1 MMITISFRPIF
12 LRIIFLLSLAS
23 GLGLL
28 GWIVVHT
35 AIGDSIM
42 TYVRRNPALSLE
54 GRLEGIDLAV
64 KYSPRDPLVHWSRGG
79 VYFSAANEELKEERL
94 PTALDEL
101 RKAAQMSPED
111 YRVHLALGRVLDRTG
126 SKAEARAALERALKL
141 APNHFETHWAL
152 GNHLL
157 RSGEQEA
164 SFVHMRLALATR
176 PSALPLIFDYA
187 WASYQ
192 GDGKAVAKALN
203 PPVEVKPQLV
213 ALMIFRGKVEDGL
226 SLWREL
232 NAPTTH
238 TPPNLKDVQRV
249 IESLINVGRYG
260 SAYEIWKSA
269 NIPNRPG
276 QDDNSLLANGSFE
289 QNFSPNLTTPFFAW
303 RIVPSPEVRVTLDRI
318 RPSGGNHS
326 LRVGFNVEANTPIT
340 IATQT
345 VPVKPKKRYCLSFL
359 ARTEQLQSLETPF
372 VEIYDPA
379 DIKRAHAA
387 TARLP
392 TRDND
397 WRNYEISLETA
408 AATEALTV
416 RLQRLPCAEP
426 PCPIEGR
433 VWFDEFR
440 LDECTGVRKQEAGGG
455 KQEAGNRR
463 QEAGRRKQ
471 EAGSRRQE
479 RNP

>member
-1 MMITISFRPIF
+1 MIITISFRPIL
-12 LRIIFLLSLAS
+12 LRIIFLLLLAS
-23 GLGLL
+23 CLGLL
-28 GWIVVHT
+28 GWIVVNS
-35 AIGDSIM
+35 AVGDSII

-54 GRLEGIDLAV
+54 GRLEGVDLAV

-79 VYFSAANEELKEERL
+79 IYFSAANEELMEERL
-94 PTALDEL
+94 VTALDEL
-101 RKAAQMSPED
+101 RRAAQMSPED
-111 YRVHLALGRVLDRTG
+111 YRIHLALGRVLDRTG
-126 SKAEARAALERALKL
+126 KQAEARAAFEHALKL
-141 APNHFETHWAL
+141 APNHFETHWAM

-157 RSGEQEA
+157 RSGEREA
-164 SFVHMRLALATR
+164 SFVQMRLALANR

-192 GDGKAVAKALN
+192 GDGKAVTKALN
-203 PPVEVKPQLV
+203 PPAEVRPQMV
-213 ALMIFRGKVEDGL
+213 AMLILRGKVEDGL

-232 NAPTTH
+232 NSPTTQ

-249 IESLINVGRYG
+249 VESLINVGRYG
-260 SAYEIWKSA
+260 LAHDIWKAA
-269 NIPNRPG
+269 NIPNRPSP
-276 QDDNSLLANGSFE
+276 DDNSLLSNGSFE

-303 RIVPSPEVRVTLDRI
+303 RIAPGGEVRVTLDRI
-318 RPSGGNHS
+318 KPSGGNYS
-326 LRVGFNVEANTPIT
+326 LRVSFNVEANTAIT

-345 VPVKPKKRYCLSFL
+345 VPVKPRRRYCLSFL
-359 ARTEQLQSLETPF
+359 ARTEDLQSLETPF

-387 TARLP
+387 TANLP

-397 WRNYEISLETA
+397 WRDYEISLETA

-440 LDECTGVRKQEAGGG
+440 LNECTGVRKRETPKFKEIAKDAKEG
-455 KQEAGNRR
+455 ET
-463 QEAGRRKQ
+463 RKI
-471 EAGSRRQE
+471 SR
-479 RNP
+479 